1 MPEPSAEVQETRSA
15 LIRVKIG
22 NREYDAARNP
32 QCDTCTHPARIEIE
46 KRLLSGHSYRE
57 ISRHYSETEYAVGGE
72 TRVFPKVGFMS
83 IRNHFQ
89 QGHMPV
95 EAAALR
101 QILDQRS
108 AALSEHYDE
117 ETARIVDGHGFAQQV
132 LRRAQEELVV
142 GNLKPSVQDGLAA
155 AKLIAEMEAAA
166 GGQVDGEIWAEAM
179 TRYFEIVRANVP
191 DDLWEAIGIAMM
203 NDLVLKSIQRRIEG
217 AGEPEPLDA
226 EFTEGEEPA

>member
-1 MPEPSAEVQETRSA
+1 MPEPSAEVQEARSA

-22 NREYDAARNP
+22 GREYDAARNP

-57 ISRHYSETEYAVGGE
+57 IARHYSGTEYTVGSE

-83 IRNHFQ
+83 IRNHFK

-101 QILDQRS
+101 QILDERS
-108 AALSEHYDE
+108 AALSEHYEE
-117 ETARIVDGHGFAQQV
+117 ETARIVDGYGFAQQV
-132 LRRAQEELVV
+132 VRRAQEDLVS
-142 GNLKPSVQDGLAA
+142 GSLRPTIQDGLAA
-155 AKLIAEMEAAA
+155 AKLVAEMEAAS
-166 GGQVDGEIWAEAM
+166 GGQIEGEIWAEAM
-179 TRYFEIVRANVP
+179 TRYFEIVRACVP
-191 DDLWEAIGIAMM
+191 DEIWEGIGQALIV
-203 NDLVLKSIQRRIEG
+203 DPVLKSIQRRIEG
-217 AGEPEPLDA
+217 GEPEPIDA

>member
-1 MPEPSAEVQETRSA
+1 MPEPSAEVQEARSA

-22 NREYDAARNP
+22 GREYDAARNP

-57 ISRHYSETEYAVGGE
+57 IAQHYSETEYTVGGE
-72 TRVFPKVGFMS
+72 TKIFPKVGFMS
-83 IRNHFQ
+83 IRNHFK

-101 QILDQRS
+101 QILDERS
-108 AALSEHYDE
+108 AALSEHYEE
-117 ETARIVDGHGFAQQV
+117 ETARIVDGYGFASQV
-132 LRRAQEELVV
+132 LRRAQEDLVT
-142 GNLKPSVQDGLAA
+142 GNLRPSVQDGLAA

-179 TRYFEIVRANVP
+179 TRYFEVVRSVVP
-191 DDLWEAIGIAMM
+191 DDLWEVIGTALMT
-203 NDLVLKSIQRRIEG
+203 DPVLKSIQRRIEG
-217 AGEPEPLDA
+217 TSEPEPIDA

>member
-1 MPEPSAEVQETRSA
+1 MPEPSADVQEARSA

-22 NREYDAARNP
+22 NREYDAARVP

-57 ISRHYSETEYAVGGE
+57 IARHYSETEYAVGSD

-101 QILDQRS
+101 QILDERS

-132 LRRAQEELVV
+132 LRRAQEELVT
-142 GNLKPSVQDGLAA
+142 GNLQPSVQDGLAA
-155 AKLIAEMEAAA
+155 AKLIAEMEAAS

-179 TRYFEIVRANVP
+179 TRYFEVVRSVVP
-191 DDLWEAIGIAMM
+191 DDLWEVIGSALMT
-203 NDLVLKSIQRRIEG
+203 DPVLKSIQRRIEG
-217 AGEPEPLDA
+217 ATGSEPIDA
-226 EFTEGEEPA
+226 EIIEEEDQA

>member
-1 MPEPSAEVQETRSA
+1 MPEPSADVQEARSA

-22 NREYDAARNP
+22 NREYDAARVP

-57 ISRHYSETEYAVGGE
+57 IARHYSETEYAVGSD

-101 QILDQRS
+101 QILDERS

-117 ETARIVDGHGFAQQV
+117 ETASPSRCSGG
-132 LRRAQEELVV
+132 LRKSWSPATSSRASRTAWRR
-142 GNLKPSVQDGLAA
+142 PSSSPRWRPRP
-155 AKLIAEMEAAA
+155 A
-166 GGQVDGEIWAEAM
+166 GRSTARSGP
-179 TRYFEIVRANVP
+179 RP
-191 DDLWEAIGIAMM
+191 
-203 NDLVLKSIQRRIEG
+203 
-217 AGEPEPLDA
+217 
-226 EFTEGEEPA
+226 